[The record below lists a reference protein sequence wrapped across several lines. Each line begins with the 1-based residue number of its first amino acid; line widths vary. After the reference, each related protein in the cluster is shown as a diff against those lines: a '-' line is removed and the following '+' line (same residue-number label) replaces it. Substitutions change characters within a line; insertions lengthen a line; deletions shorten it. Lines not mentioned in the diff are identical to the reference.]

1 MSGSRVC
8 FLQINVLPLLVM
20 KVLRTQEYTP
30 PVVEDLYVG
39 PEAQILDFSTITI
52 EDGELEDWGT
62 I

>member
-1 MSGSRVC
+1 
-8 FLQINVLPLLVM
+8 M